1 MTIMALPCLI
11 LATLVGVTISFS
23 LSTDCIQTQTAS
35 APKLEFACFAKNH
48 ETDDDEDIQPYG
60 NRTLAWTKRYRNLV
74 PYEAARLTAMR
85 LGLRSQEEWD
95 DIRQFGK
102 AFHGAH
108 SVSRPDIMYAKEWIS
123 WDEFLGVMRP
133 YEEAKQMIQEEL
145 KLSGR
150 EEYMNFVESDTQ
162 QAQLLRIPA
171 EPEIYYRRK
180 GWESDEAFFGIKEA

>member
-1 MTIMALPCLI
+1 MTTMALPCLI
-11 LATLVGVTISFS
+11 LATLIGVAISFS
-23 LSTDCIQTQTAS
+23 LSTECIQTQTAS
-35 APKLEFACFAKNH
+35 GPKNEFACFAKNH

-108 SVSRPDIMYAKEWIS
+108 SVSRPDIMYAKEWVS

-162 QAQLLRIPA
+162 RAQLLRIPA
-171 EPEIYYRRK
+171 KPEIYYRSK